1 MENKELSELEAQEI
15 IPEEIPVQP
24 DETPVP
30 EETGSADFFADI
42 LPEQAVPEE
51 EAEAPAAEE
60 PAEPEA
66 PVMEEQCVP
75 EAEATEAVQQDIPV
89 TTVTADTAVISEIQ
103 AAVESIISQEE
114 AAEAAEPAAGETASE
129 EEELLPEEPKA
140 DPIRDAFGDNEGF

>member
-114 AAEAAEPAAGETASE
+114 AAEAACAEAGSTEAKDR
-129 EEELLPEEPKA
+129 ELV
-140 DPIRDAFGDNEGF
+140 